1 MSSTASNTQL
11 KQIKASPAERIN
23 GKIKIQNKQDFTNM
37 TNTSGVPNGAAA
49 TTNGKPTTGQQGEVI
64 TPEQRRKPT
73 GRPQM
78 TTEEQRQALRKRV

>member
-1 MSSTASNTQL
+1 MSTTSSNSQL

-23 GKIKIQNKQDFTNM
+23 GKIKIQNTN
-37 TNTSGVPNGAAA
+37 GVPNGTAA
-49 TTNGKPTTGQQGEVI
+49 TINGKPSTGPQGEVLNSD
-64 TPEQRRKPT
+64 QRRKAT